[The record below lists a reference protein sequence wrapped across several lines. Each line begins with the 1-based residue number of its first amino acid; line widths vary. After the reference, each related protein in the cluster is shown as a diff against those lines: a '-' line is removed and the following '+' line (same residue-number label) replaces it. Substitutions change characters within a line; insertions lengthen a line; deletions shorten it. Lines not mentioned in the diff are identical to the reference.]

1 MGIKKLCCTGC
12 FNKISGLILGRPY
25 DNKYVQE
32 YNKILLQVI
41 RDEEGR
47 DDLTIVTEMNFGHT
61 CPVFTIPYGVMAEID
76 NERKHL
82 VFWKVV

>member
-1 MGIKKLCCTGC
+1 MLHRG
-12 FNKISGLILGRPY
+12 FNKINGLILGRPY

-32 YNKILLQVI
+32 YNEILLQVI

-61 CPVFTIPYGVMAEID
+61 CPCIYNSLRCNGR
-76 NERKHL
+76 N
-82 VFWKVV
+82 